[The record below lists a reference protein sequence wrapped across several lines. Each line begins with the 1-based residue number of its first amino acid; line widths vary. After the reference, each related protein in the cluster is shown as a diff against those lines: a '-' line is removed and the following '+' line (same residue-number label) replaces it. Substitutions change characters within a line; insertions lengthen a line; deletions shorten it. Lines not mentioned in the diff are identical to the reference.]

1 MRDEVCGSLFLLML
15 KPFCWYKIW
24 KEIIIKVF
32 GNGDLLL
39 LWPKLA
45 MIDWKQ

>member
-1 MRDEVCGSLFLLML
+1 MRDDVCGSPFAYA
-15 KPFCWYKIW
+15 KPFWWYNKW

-32 GNGDLLL
+32 GNCDLLL

-45 MIDWKQ
+45 MIDWK